1 MTVGVQQPARQI
13 ELIIGNDA
21 VNSRGLRLATLRLI
35 TVEFATRRDTTND
48 ADAEKF
54 MQRFGGEWCDPKQ
67 RGKGPI
73 MKEAAN

>member
-1 MTVGVQQPARQI
+1 MSVGVQQPARQI

-21 VNSRGLRLATLRLI
+21 VNSGSLRLATLRLI
-35 TVEFATRRDTTND
+35 TVEFSTRHFTTKD
-48 ADAEKF
+48 ANAEKF

-73 MKEAAN
+73 MKEVAN